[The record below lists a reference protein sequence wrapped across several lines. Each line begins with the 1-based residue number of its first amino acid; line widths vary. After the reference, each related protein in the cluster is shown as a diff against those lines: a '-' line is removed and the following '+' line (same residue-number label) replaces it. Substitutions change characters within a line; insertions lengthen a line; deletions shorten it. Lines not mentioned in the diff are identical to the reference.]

1 MVSHL
6 QTVGFSF
13 WVVVLLCPVLNDRK
27 NWENKHKMNFAQLNS
42 LNKVVLSLKVAGYN
56 CIRRQKMDL
65 MLSHVEE
72 NQD

>member
-1 MVSHL
+1 
-6 QTVGFSF
+6 
-13 WVVVLLCPVLNDRK
+13 
-27 NWENKHKMNFAQLNS
+27 MNFAQLNS
-42 LNKVVLSLKVAGYN
+42 LNKVVLSFKVAGYN